1 MGRMPSEVGYQPTLG
16 TEMGA
21 LQERITSTKNG
32 SITSFQ
38 AVYVPADDFTDPA
51 PFTVFAHLDS
61 TVELSRSLSAQGI
74 YPAVDPLSSSST
86 LLDPSV
92 VGDEHYAVAQ
102 EVQNILQ
109 RYKELQDI
117 IAILGID
124 ELSEEDKV
132 IVGRARRLQRF
143 LSQPFFVAEQ
153 FTEREGR
160 QLFCRIITP
169 ERPVFDD
176 EVDLIIARIA
186 DGELGVLVDHAPTV
200 STVEIG
206 DVRIQQGEEWSVY
219 ATSDGFF
226 KVSENLVQVL
236 VEEAV
241 PVEEIDVAE
250 AESRVEEAERQLAEV
265 SDEDE
270 KREEIVR
277 RQRVGENLVRVA
289 RRYGGEG

>member
-1 MGRMPSEVGYQPTLG
+1 M
-16 TEMGA
+16 TE
-21 LQERITSTKNG
+21 
-32 SITSFQ
+32 
-38 AVYVPADDFTDPA
+38 
-51 PFTVFAHLDS
+51 
-61 TVELSRSLSAQGI
+61 SR
-74 YPAVDPLSSSST
+74 
-86 LLDPSV
+86 
-92 VGDEHYAVAQ
+92 
-102 EVQNILQ
+102 
-109 RYKELQDI
+109 
-117 IAILGID
+117 
-124 ELSEEDKV
+124 
-132 IVGRARRLQRF
+132 
-143 LSQPFFVAEQ
+143 
-153 FTEREGR
+153 EREGR

-226 KVSENLVQVL
+226 KVSENLVQIL

-241 PVEEIDVAE
+241 PVEEIDVEE

-265 SDEDE
+265 EDEDE
-270 KREEIVR
+270 KREEILR

-289 RRYGGEG
+289 RRYGEG